1 MRSEITAIEAE
12 LAGILDRCAEH
23 IEASMAALYISQE
36 GQPYELVTSY
46 GFQIPPRK
54 QVGGNDVIIERVI
67 MRRAA
72 FFVNGASSDP
82 RLYDLL
88 YHWNSNSILV
98 APLYSQGQLVGFID
112 MRDKANRKPF
122 TSRDF
127 GEVKEIVKQMLAVF
141 GNHGLLGHGA
151 TTTTSGAV
159 EVSETHLP
167 IAKIIERAESVIDRH
182 LLHPHATLKTL
193 SDQETAPAILPL
205 TSMLALPGSVLAC
218 LSVFG
223 HLGNVQQISSRG
235 TLSDETLAKF
245 DEKLNVWLKKQGSLE
260 ASNATR
266 RNVVIAKGEI
276 ARPIGPTEIISV
288 LTAPVVVG
296 NIPGLALSVAFNTTP
311 DRPTRGALENYL
323 ELLQQTLDHSIRSFA
338 FRMSRQRI
346 AEKLLEPDF
355 QRLPE
360 LVDHCRRVSDLAE
373 QFASSLGLPPDEVE
387 NIRIAGFLHDVG
399 SRLLDYARLYRKPA
413 FNDDDKELIKR
424 HPVIGAALIADSP
437 LGNEVATMVLY
448 HHERFDGKGYPH
460 ELSGEQIPPGSRI
473 LHLCEAFDAMTSL
486 HSYQPPIPETA
497 ALTQIRRL
505 AGSQFDK
512 DLANRF
518 CDMFARASAF
528 GME

>member
-1 MRSEITAIEAE
+1 MRPEITAIEAE
-12 LAGILDRCAEH
+12 LAGVLDRCAEH
-23 IEASMAALYISQE
+23 IEASMAALYVSQE

-54 QVGGNDVIIERVI
+54 QVGGNDVVIERMI

-112 MRDKANRKPF
+112 MRDKANKKPF

-127 GEVKEIVKQMLAVF
+127 PEAKEIVKGILAVF
-141 GNHGLLGHGA
+141 SQHNLFGQSA
-151 TTTTSGAV
+151 SSTSPGAV
-159 EVSETHLP
+159 EISETHLP
-167 IAKIIERAESVIDRH
+167 VAKIIERAESVIDRQ
-182 LLHPHATLKTL
+182 LLHPHSSAKTL

-223 HLGNVQQISSRG
+223 HLGNVQQIASRG
-235 TLSDETLAKF
+235 PLSDETLARF
-245 DEKLNVWLKKQGSLE
+245 DEKLNVWLKKQGVLE
-260 ASNATR
+260 GSNAIR
-266 RNVVIAKGEI
+266 RNVVIAKGDI
-276 ARPIGPTEIISV
+276 ARPIAPTEIISV

-296 NIPGLALSVAFNTTP
+296 SMSGLALSVAFNTAP
-311 DRPTRGALENYL
+311 DRPTRAALENYL
-323 ELLQQTLDHSIRSFA
+323 ELLQQTLDHSIRSFEL
-338 FRMSRQRI
+338 RMSRQRI

-355 QRLPE
+355 QRFPE
-360 LVDHCRRVSDLAE
+360 LADHSRRVSDVAE
-373 QFASSLGLPPDEVE
+373 QFASSLGMSAEAVE
-387 NIRIAGFLHDVG
+387 TIRVAAFLHDVG
-399 SRLLDYARLYRKPA
+399 ARLLDYSRLYNKA
-413 FNDDDKELIKR
+413 NFNDDDKELLKR

-437 LGNEVATMVLY
+437 LGNEIATIVLY
-448 HHERFDGKGYPH
+448 HHERADGKGYPYG
-460 ELSGEQIPPGSRI
+460 LAGEQIPKASSI
-473 LHLCEAFDAMTSL
+473 VHLCEAFDAMTSL

-497 ALTQIRRL
+497 ALTQIRRF

-512 DLANRF
+512 ELANKF
-518 CDMFARASAF
+518 CDMFTRASAF